1 MAGPDVAR
9 WTTRLEAAPADLDVA
24 LAWAD
29 EAGDTDLG
37 LAMSAALWRWWLV
50 SGRLA
55 AGRAWLATFLARAGQ
70 RRDELAGRALCSAA
84 VLAAENG
91 DYAAAIR
98 QGQQALARVRAA
110 RPAGARWHS
119 PPPWSARRTA
129 IWVTAPPPGAASRP
143 RWTCGRRLGDRRG
156 VSVALNNMAL
166 LELDDGEL
174 DRARELFEQALVIK
188 RQLGEQRSLAIGL
201 ANLADVLIRSG
212 QWEPARRALAEAAE
226 LAEGIGNPQLIGT
239 LRCSQGNLAAQERDW
254 ARAAG
259 HFQAAAAA
267 HRDAGHPHDTV
278 EAMIGLGRAW
288 HQLGRTADALRQLRA
303 AEALAAE
310 IANPQR
316 LAEVRAALAEAGE
329 GAGAAPRRAHRPP
342 GGGAQA
348 ARLRPVQQGD
358 RRAALPEPGHGGTA
372 PRDGVPQARG
382 DRAGRG
388 RALRHGPWPGRHVSA
403 TGVITPRRGRRGHRS
418 APAANTWL
426 PGFGALVPAAYKC
439 L

>member
-1 MAGPDVAR
+1 MAGPDAPG
-9 WTTRLEAAPADLDVA
+9 WTARLEAALADLRVA

-98 QGQQALARVRAA
+98 QGQQALAVFEPLGQREPMAHAATVVGSAHRYLGDRAA
-110 RPAGARWHS
+110 
-119 PPPWSARRTA
+119 ARRSFQ
-129 IWVTAPPPGAASRP
+129 AAMDLRASV
-143 RWTCGRRLGDRRG
+143 GDRRG

-166 LELDDGEL
+166 LEMDDG
-174 DRARELFEQALVIK
+174 DMGRARELLEQALVIK

-226 LAEGIGNPQLIGT
+226 LAEGIGNPQLVGT
-239 LRCSQGNLAAQERDW
+239 LRCSQGNLAVRERDW

-267 HRDAGHPHDTV
+267 HREAGHPHDTV

-288 HQLGRTADALRQLRA
+288 HQMGRTADALRQLRA
-303 AEALAAE
+303 AEALATE

-316 LAEVRAALAEAGE
+316 LAEVRAALAEAGDTVALPDGLTARQAE
-329 GAGAAPRRAHRPP
+329 VLGLLAAGLSNKEIAGQLYLSPATVERHLATVYRKLGVTGRVE
-342 GGGAQA
+342 A
-348 ARLRPVQQGD
+348 ARYAMVHGLATAATPPV
-358 RRAALPEPGHGGTA
+358 L
-372 PRDGVPQARG
+372 
-382 DRAGRG
+382 
-388 RALRHGPWPGRHVSA
+388 
-403 TGVITPRRGRRGHRS
+403 
-418 APAANTWL
+418 
-426 PGFGALVPAAYKC
+426 
-439 L
+439 